1 MKNQIVA
8 DVLYQIADLLDLKGE
23 IFFKTRAYRIAAQTI
38 EVLDEDIE
46 TIIKQDRI
54 REISGIG
61 EALAK
66 KIKELVE
73 TGELKY
79 FEELKKEIP
88 KELLKM
94 IEIPGLG
101 PKKVAAIYKNLK
113 IKTIPELKQACKDGK
128 LRNLEGFGSITEQN
142 ILRGIQM
149 KEKTSGRVL
158 LDLANV
164 DGLKYII
171 YLKNCDK
178 IKRISLAGSLRRC
191 KETIGDLDILASSD
205 KPKEVMDFFTNY
217 DDIKQ
222 ILLKGITKTSVVL
235 NDDLQVDLRVVEDK
249 SFGAALQYFT
259 GSKEHNVKMR
269 SLAIK
274 KGYKLNE
281 YGLFNKKNDK
291 FVVGENEEEI
301 YNKLGLTYIEPE
313 LRENRGE
320 IQAAKEQKLPNLVK
334 LNDIKGDLHVH
345 SIYSDGFEKI
355 EDIVNF
361 CKKID
366 YKYLGITDHSQSLHI
381 ARGLNEDKIKKK
393 IKEIEIL
400 NKKFND
406 FKIYCGTECDI
417 KSDGS
422 LDYPNRILKMFD
434 YVCIGI
440 HMGFKMDI
448 KQATNRYLKAMENE
462 YVTFIAHLTCRLIGR
477 REPFELD
484 FEKIFDKAKE
494 TNTYLEINS
503 FPDRLDLN
511 DINIKIAKEK
521 GVKFVLGTDSHHIP
535 QLSFMQYGI
544 STARRGWLEKTDIL
558 NTYSI
563 NELKNYSIIEEKING
578 KRQIKK
584 EIQKIRDEI
593 NLHNYKYYVEN
604 NPLYLIMSMI
614 NFKKT

>member
-434 YVCIGI
+434 YVCVGI
-440 HMGFKMDI
+440 HIGFKMDI

-462 YVTFIAHLTCRLIGR
+462 YVTFIAHLTCRIIGR

-563 NELKNYSIIEEKING
+563 NEIEK
-578 KRQIKK
+578 
-584 EIQKIRDEI
+584 
-593 NLHNYKYYVEN
+593 LFN
-604 NPLYLIMSMI
+604 N
-614 NFKKT
+614 